1 MRTFHFRLATLLRMH
16 EAARDQRRA
25 ELAEAFRAEEML
37 RARLA
42 ELQADLAN
50 LKADCRRRAQP
61 GVVEIDRLIDSQ
73 RYEFLLLAQCETLK
87 QQATT
92 LAAEIERRRDA
103 LMAADRE
110 VRTLEK
116 LREKQRQEH
125 RHQEERL
132 EVKLLDEVAAR
143 SHGGEHE

>member
-1 MRTFHFRLATLLRMH
+1 MRNFHFRLATLLRMH

-42 ELQADLAN
+42 ELRADLAG
-50 LKADCRRRAQP
+50 LKEDCRRRAQP

-87 QQATT
+87 QQAVS
-92 LAAEIERRRDA
+92 LAAEIERRREA
-103 LMAADRE
+103 LIAADRE
-110 VRTLEK
+110 VRALEK
-116 LREKQRQEH
+116 LREKQRLEH
-125 RHQEERL
+125 RRQEERL

-143 SHGGEHE
+143 GHGGERE